1 MSNDH
6 EGIVHDPR
14 VGQQQGD
21 SRDTQ
26 RVDEK
31 ISNQPGKNSES
42 KSGREESQ
50 PRDRDSQELVAAAN
64 LIKNA
69 SEEDL
74 IEAGVISKSETEM
87 MSVAYSGMLP
97 HPSIYK
103 MYDDETR
110 ERMCRWNDAYTIDES
125 KRQDKFVDSEIKARN
140 RAQWIS
146 TLLMVAAFVC
156 AIVTYALYQNT
167 VLSCAFIAVPFITVL
182 ANGIQAVK
190 PKSKPDNNSSKEEQ

>member
-1 MSNDH
+1 MSDDY

-21 SRDTQ
+21 SGNTKRI
-26 RVDEK
+26 DEE
-31 ISNQPGKNSES
+31 ISNQPGKNSAS
-42 KSGREESQ
+42 KDGREKSR
-50 PRDRDSQELVAAAN
+50 PRDRGSQELVTAAN

-69 SEEDL
+69 SDEDL
-74 IEAGVISKSETEM
+74 IEAGIISKSETEM

-97 HPSIYK
+97 HPSIYE

-125 KRQDKFVDSEIKARN
+125 KRQDKLADFEIKVRS

-146 TLLMVAAFVC
+146 ALLMVAAFAC

-167 VLSCAFIAVPFITVL
+167 MLSCAFIAVPFITVL
-182 ANGIQAVK
+182 ANGVQSIVPNK
-190 PKSKPDNNSSKEEQ
+190 RPSDNPPKEEQ

>member
-1 MSNDH
+1 MSDDH

-21 SRDTQ
+21 SGNTKRI
-26 RVDEK
+26 DEE

-42 KSGREESQ
+42 KGGRKEGQ
-50 PRDRDSQELVAAAN
+50 PRDRGSQELVAAAN

-69 SEEDL
+69 SDEDL
-74 IEAGVISKSETEM
+74 IEAGIISSSETEM

-97 HPSIYK
+97 HPSIYE
-103 MYDDETR
+103 MYDSETR
-110 ERMCRWNDAYTIDES
+110 ERMCRWNDAFTIDES
-125 KRQDKFVDSEIKARN
+125 KRQDKLADFEIKVRS

-146 TLLMVAAFVC
+146 ALLMVAAFGC
-156 AIVTYALYQNT
+156 AVVTYALYQST

-182 ANGIQAVK
+182 ANGVQSIVPNKRPEGNQ
-190 PKSKPDNNSSKEEQ
+190 PKEKQ

>member
-14 VGQQQGD
+14 IGQQQGD

-26 RVDEK
+26 GIDEE
-31 ISNQPGKNSES
+31 ISDQPGKDS
-42 KSGREESQ
+42 KSTGGREENQ
-50 PRDRDSQELVAAAN
+50 PRDRGSQELIAAAN

-69 SEEDL
+69 SDEDL
-74 IEAGVISKSETEM
+74 IEAGIISKSETEM

-125 KRQDKFVDSEIKARN
+125 KRQDKLVDSEIKVRN

-146 TLLMVAAFVC
+146 TLLMVAAFAC
-156 AIVTYALYQNT
+156 AVVTYVIYQNT

-182 ANGIQAVK
+182 ANGIQSVR
-190 PKSKPDNNSSKEEQ
+190 PKNKSDNDQLKED